1 MGVRVFNEQ
10 FAETFVSS
18 PGIASSSIK
27 TSTYI
32 MYHDV
37 MMYLCDKKNMS
48 STCGTS
54 RNCTSSRPKPNAIAM
69 PHVRVVVVREEL
81 AWCHVMSLR
90 WGCE

>member
-37 MMYLCDKKNMS
+37 MMYLCDKK
-48 STCGTS
+48 TCPQLAGHQEIA
-54 RNCTSSRPKPNAIAM
+54 PHPGPNPM
-69 PHVRVVVVREEL
+69 PSPCHMCEL
-81 AWCHVMSLR
+81 L
-90 WGCE
+90 